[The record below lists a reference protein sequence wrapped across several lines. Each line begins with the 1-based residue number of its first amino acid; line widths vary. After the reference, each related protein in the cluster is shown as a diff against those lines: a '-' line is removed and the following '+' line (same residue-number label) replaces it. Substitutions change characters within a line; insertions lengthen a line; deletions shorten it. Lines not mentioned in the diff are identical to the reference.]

1 MSRGMHKILEE
12 IERVTN
18 FDAHLYRKS
27 TLKRRLAS
35 RMNTTRSKTFQDYL
49 AYLKEDRSE
58 YEKFLDTLTIHMT
71 DFFRDQNVFDTL
83 KKEVLPD
90 IFQSVKDKKRR
101 RVRIWSIGCS
111 KGQEPYSLAMLLKD
125 ILNSRM
131 NDLGIIVHAT
141 DMKRSALKKAEAALY
156 TEAEVE
162 NVPRHYLK
170 NYFEREGTDYR
181 VKEDVRD
188 LVRLKRQDLIK
199 GNSLG
204 KFDLIL
210 CRNLFIFFE
219 PELQERMFK
228 KIHDSLKKD
237 GILVLGKAESP
248 KNDELFQPI
257 IPHNNIYKKAA

>member
-1 MSRGMHKILEE
+1 MSRGIQKVLEQ

-35 RMNTTRSKTFQDYL
+35 RMSATRSKTYQDYL

-58 YEKFLDTLTIHMT
+58 YEKFLDALTIHMT

-83 KKEVLPD
+83 KKEILPD
-90 IFQSVKDKKRR
+90 IFQSVKDKKRG

-111 KGQEPYSLAMLLKD
+111 RGQEPYSLAMLLKE

-131 NDLGIIVHAT
+131 NDSGIIIHAT
-141 DMKRSALKKAEAALY
+141 DMNRSALKKAEAALY
-156 TEAEVE
+156 TEAEVK
-162 NVPRHYLK
+162 NVPQRYLK
-170 NYFEREGTDYR
+170 KYFEREGTDCR
-181 VKEDVRD
+181 VKKDVRD
-188 LVRLKRQDLIK
+188 LVRFKRQDLIK

-204 KFDLIL
+204 KFHLIL

-228 KIHDSLKKD
+228 KIYDSLKKD

-248 KNDELFQPI
+248 KDDELFQPI
-257 IPHNNIYKKAA
+257 IPHNNIYRKVA